1 MEKLEEENR
10 HIALLLAK
18 VKINIT
24 KRELILCELD
34 FLY

>member
-18 VKINIT
+18 VKMNKR
-24 KRELILCELD
+24 KREFYENLISCIE
-34 FLY
+34 

>member
-18 VKINIT
+18 VKMN
-24 KRELILCELD
+24 KRKKG
-34 FLY
+34 LYKI